1 MVPHSLFA
9 TSDRQFDLA
18 LNLLTM
24 IVSGAIVVSVIYF
37 AIALATPKSPPDRGD
52 VGPPLWAAMPEIL
65 IEPWQLELDSILPP
79 LPGSGTVYRCDR
91 NGRVSYGDRP
101 CVDGRV
107 RLLPSA

>member
-24 IVSGAIVVSVIYF
+24 IVSGAIAVSVIYF
-37 AIALATPKSPPDRGD
+37 AITLMAPKSPPDRGD
-52 VGPPLWAAMPEIL
+52 VGPPRWAAMPEIL
-65 IEPWQLELDSILPP
+65 IEPWQLDFDAELPP
-79 LPGSGTVYRCDR
+79 LSGTGTVYRCDR
-91 NGRVSYGDRP
+91 NGRVTYSDRP
-101 CVDGRV
+101 CIDGRV